1 MPLMSIVLKIY
12 NRTRPPHQLNTEH
25 YIFTNTLNHCK
36 IMPDRQIIPDSNS
49 VIRCLDPEMLE
60 PLDSHGTFILSEF
73 LEMLKEMSIDN
84 VDSIDRSEFLEKL
97 TNTITKTI
105 QEGHSQQYLMS
116 RLSAFLKGSI
126 FASKK
131 DNSKI
136 NNALLFGMNCDLLQP
151 DGKGWQKGKLKMC
164 FEFIP
169 EEPEPPATQELPTT
183 THFSP
188 LDEIRQLAT
197 ELASVGSIEQ
207 N

>member
-1 MPLMSIVLKIY
+1 MI
-12 NRTRPPHQLNTEH
+12 
-25 YIFTNTLNHCK
+25 
-36 IMPDRQIIPDSNS
+36 DRQIIPDSNS

-136 NNALLFGMNCDLLQP
+136 NNALLSGMNCDLLQP
-151 DGKGWQKGKLKMC
+151 DGKGWQKGKLKIC

-169 EEPEPPATQELPTT
+169 EEPETVEIIEKPIKD
-183 THFSP
+183 HFSP
-188 LDEIRQLAT
+188 LDEIRQLSN